1 MSWAGQGARR
11 WDRERGASS
20 RRVPRGQP
28 EQERRRRETRRELAA
43 PETGFNKC
51 LGTST
56 ALLRAEILHF
66 TGLGEDEQGSLKM
79 ARAVC
84 RVTR

>member
-11 WDRERGASS
+11 WDQEWGASS
-20 RRVPRGQP
+20 RHCVPRGQ
-28 EQERRRRETRRELAA
+28 QERRRRETRRELAA

-51 LGTST
+51 LGTSM
-56 ALLRAEILHF
+56 ALLQAEILHF
-66 TGLGEDEQGSLKM
+66 MGLGEEEQGSLKM